1 MGKKFAVILLSAA
14 LGAAMLNG
22 CGRTDK
28 GHDKKTSHEWEDKDA
43 VYGEVERVTKDT
55 VTIKVGTRKEMERP
69 QERDVEKLEESK
81 EKEKPSMLEL
91 TGEEQEL
98 VVTQET
104 TIKRRS
110 MGGLPE
116 DGENQPDGEMP
127 QKPDGEAGE
136 MPQKPDGEAG
146 EMPQK
151 PDGEAGGM
159 PQKPEAGQNSGEE
172 ITLSDISEGDIIMV
186 TFTDEKKA
194 AEITV
199 LSVSEGNG
207 READSTFGGQDNG
220 SGMV

>member
-43 VYGEVERVTKDT
+43 VYGEVDRVTKDT

-69 QERDVEKLEESK
+69 QERDMEKLEESK

-127 QKPDGEAGE
+127 QKPDGEGGE
-136 MPQKPDGEAG
+136 MPQKPDGE
-146 EMPQK
+146 
-151 PDGEAGGM
+151 DGGM

>member
-1 MGKKFAVILLSAA
+1 
-14 LGAAMLNG
+14 MLNG

-43 VYGEVERVTKDT
+43 VYGEVDRVTKDT

-69 QERDVEKLEESK
+69 QERDMEKLEESK

-127 QKPDGEAGE
+127 QKPDGEGGE
-136 MPQKPDGEAG
+136 MPQKPDGE
-146 EMPQK
+146 
-151 PDGEAGGM
+151 DGGM